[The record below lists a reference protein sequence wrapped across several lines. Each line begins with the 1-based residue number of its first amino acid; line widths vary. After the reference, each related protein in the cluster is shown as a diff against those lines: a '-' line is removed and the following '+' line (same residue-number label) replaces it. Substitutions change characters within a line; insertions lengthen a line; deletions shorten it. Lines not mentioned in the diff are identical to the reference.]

1 MRSFENF
8 TECYVGLLDAL
19 WNSPEFEASP
29 RGLKV
34 KENLCASFEIRDPRH
49 RIPFVEGRDFS
60 MTYMVAELLW
70 YLSAE
75 NSTEWISNYS
85 SFWKNISDDGKTAN
99 SAYGSR
105 LFKSH
110 PKIAQ
115 GRIDQWDY
123 VLTELKKDPDS
134 RRAIMHIR
142 VPDDSVDAKLDVPC
156 TLALQFFIRDSKL
169 HLVVNMRSSDIIFGL
184 AYDVPAFTV
193 FQEIMAMQLGIELG
207 TYRHVSN
214 SLHLYERHFSMAQ
227 KILDYQNIKRSA
239 ELADK
244 MGPMPQLD
252 KFFSDRQ
259 LMQSKIGE
267 LYNFEKSLKSCTSAE
282 EIADQLLSLDTK
294 DCEHI
299 RDWSQVL
306 ASHRANKID
315 NSEKSRLDQIRFFNY
330 KGYSHGK

>member
-1 MRSFENF
+1 MQSFENF
-8 TECYVGLLDAL
+8 TECYINLVDRL
-19 WNSPEFEASP
+19 WSEPEFEASP
-29 RGLKV
+29 RGLRV
-34 KENLCASFEIRDPRH
+34 KETLCASFEIRDPRH

-99 SAYGSR
+99 SAYGAR
-105 LFKSH
+105 LFKNH

-115 GRIDQWDY
+115 GRIDQWEY
-123 VLTELKKDPDS
+123 VLSELKRDPDS
-134 RRAIMHIR
+134 RRAVMHIR
-142 VPDDSVDAKLDVPC
+142 VPDDSIDAKLDVPC

-184 AYDVPAFTV
+184 AYDVPAFTI
-193 FQEIMAMQLGIELG
+193 FQEIMAMQLGVDLG

-227 KILDYQNIKRSA
+227 TILDYQNVKKSS
-239 ELADK
+239 ELAIRY
-244 MGPMPQLD
+244 GSMPKLD
-252 KFFSDRQ
+252 DFFSDKTLANDRIQ
-259 LMQSKIGE
+259 N
-267 LYNFEKSLKSCTSAE
+267 LYDFEKSLKLCSSAQ
-282 EIADQLLSLDTK
+282 EISERILGLDTNG
-294 DCEHI
+294 CPHM

-306 ASHRANKID
+306 ALHRAGKISA
-315 NSEKSRLDQIRFFNY
+315 SEKAYLARTEFFGY
-330 KGYSHGK
+330 EGYSYGK